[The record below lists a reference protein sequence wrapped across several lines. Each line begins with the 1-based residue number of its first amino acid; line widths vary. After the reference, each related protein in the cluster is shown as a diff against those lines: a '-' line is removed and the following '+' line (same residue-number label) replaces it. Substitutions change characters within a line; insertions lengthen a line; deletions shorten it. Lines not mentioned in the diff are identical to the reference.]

1 MTDKKI
7 LNKIIDQERSTIND
21 TETLIQSKRQELFAL
36 NKTFDTVKSDLEN
49 SQLQKEALR
58 IAYVELQ
65 EKVLKLKTSEET
77 LKYQHEELIQSHQEL
92 VKSSQLLLEK
102 NRSISDKKEE
112 LEATLEELQRKAE
125 ELALTSRHKSE
136 FLANM
141 SHELRTP
148 LNAILLLSSLLSEN
162 HYDNLNEEQIEF
174 ASVIKDSG
182 NSLLTLIDEILDLA
196 SIESGKMPIELV
208 TVDFEFC
215 CNSIKSMFEP
225 LAREKGLSFSIL
237 KNVNVPMNIVSDQ
250 GRLEQVLKNFISN
263 SFKFTEKGSVKTSIR
278 LPTEKEINDLKI
290 GGSDFIVFEVID
302 TGIGIAKDKQA
313 LIFEAFKQAE
323 GSIQGKYGGTGLGL
337 SISREI
343 AQLLG
348 GEIVLESK
356 LGKGSTFKL
365 IIPQDCSK
373 VIPKG
378 SNLDELLDASAKTTK
393 INTPV
398 DINLVAYTPDEVEDD
413 RLTIRENDKV
423 ILIVDDD
430 PIFAMSLMKY
440 MRLRGYK
447 VVIAVSGGTAC
458 KYAIEYQPTGIL
470 LDIMLPAK
478 SGWTVMDELKKNK
491 KTKNIPVHVMSSL
504 KIKEKTARES
514 GAISF
519 MEKPLA
525 QKELGTMLSRIKKI
539 NSKKKKNVL
548 LINDNKASLEVMKSF
563 LASNLIQFSLAE
575 TGKEAI
581 VILLK
586 EEIDCIVLDMLSLGS
601 IAFQVLE
608 SIKNERMSIPVIIYT
623 GKSISE
629 VEEKNIKKA
638 TSTFV
643 MKTAKNFKQLSSAV
657 SLFLH
662 IDDEKN
668 SNRQHSQLYME
679 DPTLAGKKVLI
690 IGDDA
695 RTIFSTINLLES
707 HKMKVDSA
715 SDGVECIEILK
726 KSSNFD
732 LIIVDMML
740 PNKDGYQAI
749 LAIRT
754 DLNMK
759 SVPIIGITDFEMP
772 AELAESM
779 TDGANAYIDKPLDED
794 QLISLMRMWLNKL

>member
-49 SQLQKEALR
+49 SQLQKEALQ

-378 SNLDELLDASAKTTK
+378 SNLDELLDASA
-393 INTPV
+393 NTPV

-740 PNKDGYQAI
+740 PNKDGYQAT
-749 LAIRT
+749 LAIRA

>member
-1 MTDKKI
+1 LTDKKI

-49 SQLQKEALR
+49 SQLQKEALQ

-378 SNLDELLDASAKTTK
+378 SNLDELLDASA
-393 INTPV
+393 NTPV